1 MSKRRVVVT
10 GLGHISPIGNTV
22 EAAWQSLIAGKSGI
36 APITRF
42 DASQLNTQF
51 AGEVKDLDIEG
62 YIPRKEAR
70 HMDFFMQY
78 GVAAALQA
86 IADAKLDDYEEL
98 DKTRV
103 GVIIGSG
110 IGGVDNIEQ
119 LTLQLEGQDKPRVSP
134 FFIPS
139 TISNLIAGHI
149 TLMKGYR
156 GPSYALSSACTTGTH
171 SIGDTVMMIQS
182 GRIDVGVA
190 GGAEAPVS
198 RLSVVGFGAAR
209 ALSTRNDD
217 PATASRPWDKDRDG
231 FVIGEGA
238 GVLVLEAY
246 EHAKKR
252 GAPIYAEVLGY
263 GMSSDAYHITAPSPD
278 GSGAALGMANALKDA
293 SLNPEDVDYINA
305 HATSTQ
311 LGDVGEVVAIKK
323 LFKEHAYK
331 LKISSTKSMTGHLL
345 GGAGGIESV
354 YTVLTLRHQVAP
366 PTINIFHL
374 DTEHG
379 CDLNFCANEAQE
391 GDIQVAINNS
401 FGFGGTNATLVFGK
415 IHS

>member
-182 GRIDVGVA
+182 GRI
-190 GGAEAPVS
+190 
-198 RLSVVGFGAAR
+198 LS
-209 ALSTRNDD
+209 L
-217 PATASRPWDKDRDG
+217 
-231 FVIGEGA
+231 I
-238 GVLVLEAY
+238 
-246 EHAKKR
+246 
-252 GAPIYAEVLGY
+252 
-263 GMSSDAYHITAPSPD
+263 HI
-278 GSGAALGMANALKDA
+278 
-293 SLNPEDVDYINA
+293 
-305 HATSTQ
+305 
-311 LGDVGEVVAIKK
+311 
-323 LFKEHAYK
+323 
-331 LKISSTKSMTGHLL
+331 
-345 GGAGGIESV
+345 
-354 YTVLTLRHQVAP
+354 
-366 PTINIFHL
+366 
-374 DTEHG
+374 
-379 CDLNFCANEAQE
+379 
-391 GDIQVAINNS
+391 
-401 FGFGGTNATLVFGK
+401 
-415 IHS
+415 